1 MADTNQRTGVAM
13 GDFVK
18 QSPLDYQAVA
28 ASQTDLALGA
38 KGGAI
43 GDLLQRIV
51 ISVATAASG
60 TVSIQ
65 DGGDTA
71 TLIMPNSP
79 GGGVGVYV
87 VELGIASR
95 TGAWSIT
102 TGAGSTVLAI
112 GLFT

>member
-1 MADTNQRTGVAM
+1 MSNANQKTGGAM
-13 GDFVK
+13 GGFVK
-18 QSPLDYQAVA
+18 QSPLDYQAVP
-28 ASQTDLALGA
+28 ASQTDLVLGTT
-38 KGGAI
+38 GAI
-43 GDLLQRIV
+43 GDLLQRLV

-65 DGGDTA
+65 DGADTA

-79 GGGVGVYV
+79 GSGIGIYMI
-87 VELGIASR
+87 ELGIASR
-95 TGAWSIT
+95 SGAWSVT

>member
-1 MADTNQRTGVAM
+1 MSNANQKTGGAM
-13 GDFVK
+13 GGFVK
-18 QSPLDYQAVA
+18 QSPLDYQAVP
-28 ASQTDLALGA
+28 ASQTDLVLGTT
-38 KGGAI
+38 GAI
-43 GDLLQRIV
+43 GDLLQRLV

-65 DGGDTA
+65 DGADTA

-79 GGGVGVYV
+79 GGGIGVYV

-95 TGAWSIT
+95 TGAWSVT

>member
-1 MADTNQRTGVAM
+1 MSNANQKTGGAM

-28 ASQTDLALGA
+28 ASLTDEVLGTT
-38 KGGAI
+38 GAI
-43 GDLLQRIV
+43 GDLLQRLV
-51 ISVATAASG
+51 ISVATAASA

-65 DGGDTA
+65 DGADTA

-79 GGGVGVYV
+79 GGGVGVYMI
-87 VELGIASR
+87 ELGIASR
-95 TGAWSIT
+95 SGAWSVT

>member
-1 MADTNQRTGVAM
+1 MSNANQKTAGAM

-18 QSPLDYQAVA
+18 QSPLDYQAEA
-28 ASQTDLALGA
+28 ASQTDKVLGTT
-38 KGGAI
+38 GAI
-43 GDLLQRIV
+43 GDLLQRLV

-60 TVSIQ
+60 TETIQ
-65 DGGDTA
+65 GGADTA

-79 GGGVGVYV
+79 GGGVGVYM

-95 TGAWSIT
+95 TGAWSVT
-102 TGAGSTVLAI
+102 TGAGSTVLAA